1 MAEKTI
7 TRPVWTYKRSRHCAT
22 LAGPE
27 YYSVMPTHGAKLFGL
42 RLHLTTTL
50 AQIVDQWLLVPAAS
64 RDSKMADLYQCV
76 VHGLPCTAIGRAFYV
91 GLSRPGGFAHFGLY
105 LIVCRSIHVA
115 ADLQLAL
122 TVT

>member
-7 TRPVWTYKRSRHCAT
+7 TRPVWTHKRSRHCAT

-64 RDSKMADLYQCV
+64 RDSKMADLLLEDAAHLAV
-76 VHGLPCTAIGRAFYV
+76 IGDNTFRDPTVRAHLLEARDIRLLAPPRVYDK
-91 GLSRPGGFAHFGLY
+91 
-105 LIVCRSIHVA
+105 VA
-115 ADLQLAL
+115 WPPAL
-122 TVT
+122 RR